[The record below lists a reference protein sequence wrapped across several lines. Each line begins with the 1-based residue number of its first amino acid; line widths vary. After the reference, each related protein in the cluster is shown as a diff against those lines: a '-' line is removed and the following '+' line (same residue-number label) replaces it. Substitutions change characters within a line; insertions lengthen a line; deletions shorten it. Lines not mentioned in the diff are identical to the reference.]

1 MRYLLYV
8 LLLVST
14 SLSGQATDSLRFRI
28 DQERGAP
35 GDTVRVCFA
44 ADGFRDIISM
54 QFTLRWDTSVL
65 SYVSLEPGELPGLSA
80 ASVAEPLAISGA
92 MPLVWFDG
100 QGDGVNL
107 ADGTQLFC
115 LIFRVVGDPG
125 DQSPVGIT
133 GDPVPVQIGRL
144 NGSAIESITLGI
156 QTGQVEVVDLGLA
169 TTVMT
174 SGNTC
179 FGDQAGTISVTTT
192 GGQEPYQY
200 KWTGPDGFTGA
211 GPALSDLMRGQYILE
226 VSDADGRSALDT
238 ILVAGPDAPLTWT
251 LATSS
256 PTLCGQSTGSI
267 RLELSGG
274 TAPYQYDFGMGFDTT
289 ATQSALGAGLYM
301 IMGRDGQGCLAD
313 TTIEVS
319 TQQEAEPVS
328 LGEDRTL
335 CLGDSVVLS
344 VPLSYSDVRWR
355 RDGVRVPGQANELR
369 VRNPGIYEVE
379 ARTSNGCLATG
390 TIRISL
396 STAGGAAS
404 GDGTIEVGD
413 SLQLM
418 ASAGSDYLW
427 SPGLGLSCTQ
437 CPDPVASPDSTTI
450 YLVQFRN
457 QDGCRVIDTVRVR
470 VNDPEEMFRFEP
482 ITLIT
487 PNGDGLND
495 ELYFDGLETYMANEI
510 KIFNRWGQ
518 TVFSRVDYQLRGD
531 LWDGTFRGQP
541 LPAGV
546 YYYILRVNEDD
557 LFIKQ
562 ALTLVRE

>member
-44 ADGFRDIISM
+44 ADGFRDIVSM

-80 ASVAEPLAISGA
+80 ASAAEPLAPGGA

-100 QGDGVNL
+100 QGDGISL
-107 ADGTQLFC
+107 SDSSRLFC
-115 LIFRVVGDPG
+115 LVFRVVGELG

-144 NGSAIESITLGI
+144 NGSTIESIALEI
-156 QTGQVEVVDLGLA
+156 QTGQVEVVDLGLTSVLMA
-169 TTVMT
+169 T
-174 SGNTC
+174 GNTC
-179 FGDQAGTISVTTT
+179 FGEQTGSITAGVS

-200 KWTGPDGFTGA
+200 NWTGPDGFTGS
-211 GPALSDLMRGQYILE
+211 GTALNNLASGTYILE
-226 VSDADGRSALDT
+226 VRDADGRSTMDT
-238 ILVAGPDAPLTWT
+238 IEVSGPEQPLTWS
-251 LATSS
+251 LAVPS
-256 PTLCGQSTGSI
+256 PTQCGQSTGSI

-274 TAPYQYDFGMGFDTT
+274 TAPYQYDFGMGFDTA

-328 LGEDRTL
+328 LGEDRIL
-335 CLGDSVVLS
+335 CPGDSVVLS
-344 VPLSYSDVRWR
+344 VPLSYSDVRWS

-396 STAGGAAS
+396 SMAGGAAS

-450 YLVQFRN
+450 YRVQFRN

-510 KIFNRWGQ
+510 KVFNRWGQ
-518 TVFSRVDYQLRGD
+518 IVFSRVDYQLRGD

-546 YYYILRVNEDD
+546 YYYILRVDEDD